1 MIDGRHIGILLPISI
16 FTYSLCVIICMSIM
30 LHPPAKFRRN
40 RTKTSADFWPH
51 IDLSRGRSWSRKST
65 SEFRF
70 SYCFRSKWW
79 KSMCIPNLDEIP
91 QSTVEIK
98 LLTVWENGRSPYWNS
113 ISCFNF
119 DPRVVIGMWFCI
131 SMPNFVSIRR
141 SPAELWHNIDFWRWR
156 P

>member
-1 MIDGRHIGILLPISI
+1 MDGRHIGILLPISI
-16 FTYSLCVIICMSIM
+16 FTYSLCVIIRMSIM
-30 LHPPAKFRRN
+30 LHPSAKFRRN
-40 RTKTSADFWPH
+40 RKKHRRTFYVIW
-51 IDLSRGRSWSRKST
+51 IFSRWRSWSRKST

-70 SYCFRSKWW
+70 SDYFRSKWW
-79 KSMCIPNLDEIP
+79 KFMCIPNLDEIS

-119 DPRVVIGMWFCI
+119 DLWVVIGMWFCI
-131 SMPNFVSIRR
+131 SMQNFVSIRR
-141 SPAELWHNIDFWRWR
+141 SPAELWHNIDFSRWR